1 METTMSAGGKK
12 GYKGFSMEGPIA
24 RWYARITAKDLAEF
38 RRLAGTL
45 AGRLGAGGAVLEVA
59 PGPGYLAIELA
70 KLGPCRVTGLD
81 ISRSFVRIAGE
92 NARRA
97 GVSVEFRH
105 GNAAA
110 MPFDPD
116 SFDFLVCRAA
126 FKNFSEPVKALDE
139 MHRVLRPGGEALII
153 DLRSDV
159 RRDEIDAHVERDG
172 ARPVRCPHDEADLPP
187 HADQAGLH
195 GGPVPDH
202 GRREPVRGCRD
213 RVVSDRPGGDAA
225 EVKPDRS
232 RRHGGASSPELL
244 LRPAASSSPY
254 QAPRFRLP
262 RALSSR
268 RPSRPRS
275 RSSGPPSTPA
285 SLWPRS
291 ATVPG
296 PSSRP
301 VRLAGG
307 RSSRGRRSRPA
318 SATPGR
324 SGSTRESSLTATSSR
339 AVKPTTSRRSIGR
352 SPESSARREG
362 QAVHAS

>member
-24 RWYARITAKDLAEF
+24 RWYAKITAKDLAEF

-70 KLGPCRVTGLD
+70 KLGPYRVTGLD

-159 RRDEIDAHVERDG
+159 RPDEIDAHVNAMGLGRFD
-172 ARPVRCPHDEADLPP
+172 AFMTKLTFRHMLIKRAYT
-187 HADQAGLH
+187 ADQF
-195 GGPVPDH
+195 
-202 GRREPVRGCRD
+202 
-213 RVVSDRPGGDAA
+213 
-225 EVKPDRS
+225 RS
-232 RRHGGASSPELL
+232 MA
-244 LRPAASSSPY
+244 AASRFGAAAIELSP
-254 QAPRFRLP
+254 
-262 RALSSR
+262 
-268 RPSRPRS
+268 
-275 RSSGPPSTPA
+275 
-285 SLWPRS
+285 
-291 ATVPG
+291 
-296 PSSRP
+296 
-301 VRLAGG
+301 
-307 RSSRGRRSRPA
+307 
-318 SATPGR
+318 
-324 SGSTRESSLTATSSR
+324 
-339 AVKPTTSRRSIGR
+339 IGLGVTLR
-352 SPESSARREG
+352 K
-362 QAVHAS
+362 